1 MKHLSQITSK
11 IFTNKPSFPKTQ
23 DQKTLERQKG
33 ELDSFMLSFSTHDA
47 IIETVHKTLFE
58 IFKARN
64 MSGMPIRDLR
74 IDDFATLKDG
84 WNGTFGDR
92 TTLLESEIELVIDGS
107 DRDRVCGRVVEL
119 LNAALIA
126 ASYGGNF
133 DDDVYEGYKSGK
145 DLSYHH

>member
-11 IFTNKPSFPKTQ
+11 IFTSKTSFPKTQ

-64 MSGMPIRDLR
+64 LSGMHIRDLR
-74 IDDFATLKDG
+74 VEDFSTLKDG
-84 WNGTFGDR
+84 WRGTFGDR
-92 TTLLESEIELVIDGS
+92 TTL
-107 DRDRVCGRVVEL
+107 C
-119 LNAALIA
+119 
-126 ASYGGNF
+126 
-133 DDDVYEGYKSGK
+133 VYSFPVDFLFY
-145 DLSYHH
+145 